1 MKGQFRR
8 NRKLYTGPEFTCTNI
23 VPGRKCNNG
32 GEYGFYTTYTPTE
45 KPGKYAVRT
54 STTCDFDACG
64 TGFKG
69 FIYLTVE
76 DVEKLLE
83 KSEEVKKRGCL
94 YGVVDILDIPFM

>member
-1 MKGQFRR
+1 MKGKFRKETR
-8 NRKLYTGPEFTCTNI
+8 LYTGPEFTCTDI
-23 VPGRKCNNG
+23 VPGRKRNNG
-32 GEYGFYTTYTPTE
+32 GEYGFYTTYSPTG

-69 FIYLTVE
+69 YTYLTIKNVKE
-76 DVEKLLE
+76 LLK